1 MSKIKSALGVTAFG
15 FNMTRDLAEVDYPEP
30 EVVECEK
37 PFDPSMEK
45 SLFAQIY
52 SVNPVT
58 GLPQGDLAVFMS
70 ENTSPEV
77 KRFIEMNLHQ
87 PYNVD
92 GDTSGRQGLTDD
104 DVVAYM
110 REMGESTHDYAKRM
124 LDEVLKAK
132 PQDSSGES
140 EV

>member
-1 MSKIKSALGVTAFG
+1 MAFG
-15 FNMTRDLAEVDYPEP
+15 FNMSRSLRDSEFVDPKDEVK
-30 EVVECEK
+30 EK
-37 PFDPSMEK
+37 SFDPSMEK
-45 SLFAQIY
+45 SLFEQIF
-52 SVNPVT
+52 SIDPVT

-104 DVVAYM
+104 DVAAYM
-110 REMGESTHDYAKRM
+110 RESNESVRDYAARM
-124 LDEVLKAK
+124 LGEVMKLK
-132 PQDSSGES
+132 PQDSGGS
-140 EV
+140 EE